1 MDLVKKGLGDFFGTL
16 PTYKKILLGIGA
28 LWALKTTVSFLRGLN
43 YFFLKTGGNITKRYG
58 AGSWAV
64 ITGATDGI
72 GKEFCM
78 QLAKLKFNIVLV
90 SRTPEKLERV
100 AEEIK
105 SKHGVETK
113 TIAVDFSKCH
123 EPGFFDKIVEGTKD
137 LDISILVN
145 NVGIDS
151 IERFDELSEEYIQRT
166 IVMNCW
172 AMTFMVRSLIKKI
185 ASRKR
190 GAVINLA
197 SMIGLYPA
205 HHYNI
210 YSASKAFVDMLSRC
224 LSREYNNVD
233 VLSLCPSEVSTPM
246 TGNKPTDIWT
256 ITTDQCVSWALN
268 DLAKGYIKS
277 EGHWRHK
284 SQSLLIAKTG
294 FLFDFLW
301 ENFILDDMRKER
313 NLPKAR
319 LY

>member
-1 MDLVKKGLGDFFGTL
+1 MEAAKSLLGSFFGDL
-16 PTYKKILLGIGA
+16 PLCKKLLLGIGA
-28 LWALKTTVSFLRGLN
+28 LWTIKTTLSFLRGLN

-58 AGSWAV
+58 AGSWAI

-90 SRTPEKLERV
+90 SRTPEKLEKV
-100 AEEIK
+100 AEEIRTK
-105 SKHGVETK
+105 YGVETR
-113 TIAVDFSKCH
+113 TISVDFSKCNQ
-123 EPGFFDKIVEGTKD
+123 PRFFDTIVEATKD
-137 LDISILVN
+137 LDLSILVN

-151 IERFDELSEEYIQRT
+151 IERFDELSEEYIQKT

-172 AMTFMVRSLIKKI
+172 AMTFMVKSLIKKI
-185 ASRKR
+185 ANRKR

-233 VLSLCPSEVSTPM
+233 ILSLCPSEVSTPM

-256 ITTDQCVSWALN
+256 ITTNECVSWALN
-268 DLAKGYIKS
+268 DLAKGYVMT

-294 FLFDFLW
+294 RLFDYLW
-301 ENFILDDMRKER
+301 EHFILDDMRKER